1 MREVEVSKSAIASA
15 HAVLSSQFNK
25 IVKHKVTN
33 VTYQCHQKLG
43 KPDSMVV
50 AYFNG
55 VQIVG
60 REWVC
65 FEHTGWA
72 AEKACNWW
80 RKRNAVNS
88 MIPRT
93 VSEAIANASVLRT
106 PTEIAMDL
114 SKDHPSIVG
123 YSWE

>member
-1 MREVEVSKSAIASA
+1 MREAETQKPTTASA
-15 HAVLSSQFNK
+15 HAVLSSQFNQ

-33 VTYQCHQKLG
+33 VSYQCHRKPG

-55 VQIVG
+55 VQMVA

-72 AEKACNWW
+72 AEKAGHWW
-80 RKRNAVNS
+80 KKRNAVTS
-88 MIPRT
+88 MVPKT
-93 VSEAIANASVLRT
+93 VADALAHTEELMK
-106 PTEIAMDL
+106 PTGVAVDV
-114 SKDHPSIVG
+114 SKDHPTIVG